1 MVRDIAYIIFGYLC
15 GSILFARVFGQIL
28 HNRDIT
34 EGSSDRNPG
43 TSNAFKNGGFLCGVL
58 TLICDLTKGIA
69 PVYLYLRGMEDEE
82 LGIALTFVIAAPVL
96 GHIFPIFYRFKGG
109 KGIAVSFGTLLGLC
123 PMMMPVLILAA
134 TFIFFS
140 LVVKISPHYYRTLA
154 SFCSASV
161 LILIFADCPLAVT
174 VGFLISSVAV
184 TTKLLR
190 STEEKESLEVK
201 LAWKH

>member
-1 MVRDIAYIIFGYLC
+1 MIMRDILYILFGYLC
-15 GSILFARVFGQIL
+15 GSILFARVFGQVL
-28 HNRDIT
+28 YERDVT
-34 EGSSDRNPG
+34 ADGDDKNPG
-43 TSNAFKNGGFLCGVL
+43 TFNAFKCGGFLCGVL
-58 TLICDLTKGIA
+58 TLICDLAKGII
-69 PVYLYLRGMEDEE
+69 PVFMYIRGLDDDPG
-82 LGIALTFVIAAPVL
+82 LALTFVIAAPVL
-96 GHIFPIFYRFKGG
+96 GHIFPIFYRFRGG
-109 KGIAVSFGTLLGLC
+109 KGIAVSFGTLLGLF

-134 TFIFFS
+134 VFIFFS

-154 SFCSASV
+154 SFGSASV

-184 TTKLLR
+184 TTKLFR